1 MDPSLFERFRTIAY
15 EQAGIELR
23 DGKES
28 LVSARV
34 AKRLR
39 ALGLENEAQYVA
51 RLEAGDDPEELVQ
64 FLDVISTNFT
74 SFFREPEHFREVR
87 SAVARWL
94 SQGQKRF
101 RFWSAASSS
110 GEEPYTLAMTLA
122 DAFQGVNVDW
132 RILATDISTR
142 VLALAKA
149 GRYTEQQ
156 VQTVPTELASRYL
169 RSIGEGQ
176 VEVSRELAAKI
187 VFARLNLS
195 QPPFPMGGP
204 LDVVLCRNVMIY
216 FDTPVRQ
223 RLVSEIERLLRPGG
237 LLMIGHSETLNGLRT
252 GLSIVRPSVYRK
264 SE

>member
-1 MDPSLFERFRTIAY
+1 MDPSLFERFRAIAY

-39 ALGLENEAQYVA
+39 ALGLETEKQYVEK
-51 RLEAGDDPEELVQ
+51 LEAESDGEELVQ

-74 SFFREPEHFREVR
+74 SFFREPEHFRQVQA
-87 SAVARWL
+87 SVAGWL
-94 SQGQKRF
+94 AEGQKRF

-122 DAFQGVNVDW
+122 DSFAEVNVDW

-142 VLALAKA
+142 VLALAQA
-149 GRYTEQQ
+149 GRYTQQQ
-156 VQTVPTELASRYL
+156 VQTVPQELARRYL
-169 RSIGEGQ
+169 RPLGNAR
-176 VEVSRELAAKI
+176 VEVDRELAAKI

-195 QPPFPMGGP
+195 QPPFPMQGP
-204 LDVVLCRNVMIY
+204 LDIVLCRNVMIY

-237 LLMIGHSETLNGLRT
+237 LLMVGHSETLNGLKT
-252 GLSIVRPSVYRK
+252 GLSVVRPSVYRK
-264 SE
+264 PT